1 MAQPASRKSAKPAK
15 ATAAARSESATPL
28 LASLAAVAVLVAGL
42 LMAKAA
48 GASWLEWADNTE
60 AGGSQPR
67 WMNPETVRATSA
79 DGQVVRAKVV
89 VDAPD
94 ADTRALLTRRAGQV
108 SLLLQVSVA
117 EHERGDAAG
126 GERIEKLAEEIRDR
140 LNGFLVASGVP
151 PVRDVVIQDLVVSTP

>member
-1 MAQPASRKSAKPAK
+1 MAPPRPKKPVK
-15 ATAAARSESATPL
+15 QAAAPRAESATPM

-48 GASWLEWADNTE
+48 GASWLAWADSAEN
-60 AGGSQPR
+60 GGALPR

-94 ADTRALLTRRAGQV
+94 ADTRALLTKRAGQV
-108 SLLLQVSVA
+108 SLLMQVSVA
-117 EHERGDAAG
+117 EHQRGDAWG
-126 GERIEKLAEEIRDR
+126 GERIQQLADEMRDR